1 MGSITMGPDKR
12 LVKFIKEKYQITN
25 FIETGT
31 YQGGTTEWSADVFKN
46 VYSIEFSEHWY
57 NYTKERLKSRE
68 NVNLLFGDTKS
79 ILPDLLPKVNNAILW
94 LDAHWCGDHSFGE
107 KDQCPLLV
115 ELEIINSFK
124 HLFDKLFIMI
134 DDARLFLSPPHHPH
148 SLTDYPDLA
157 EIMQALTPDRQIY
170 VFNDIILAVPKSYQH
185 EFSILLQNLATE
197 DLKVDVVPMPS
208 IKNQIVRKIRHK
220 ISTIITRKK

>member
-1 MGSITMGPDKR
+1 MGSMTMGPDKR
-12 LVKFIKEKYQITN
+12 LVEFIKEKYQITN

-57 NYTKERLKSRE
+57 NHTKERLKSRK

-79 ILPDLLPKVNNAILW
+79 ILPDILPEVNNAILW
-94 LDAHWCGDHSFGE
+94 LDAHWCGDYSFGE

-115 ELEIINSFK
+115 ELEIINRFK

-134 DDARLFLSPPHHPH
+134 DDARLFLSPPPHPH
-148 SLTDYPDLA
+148 SLTDYPDFS
-157 EIMQALTPDRQIY
+157 EIMQALTPERQIY
-170 VFNDIILAVPKSYQH
+170 VFNDIILAVPKSYRQ
-185 EFSILLQNLATE
+185 EFNILLQNLATE

-208 IKNQIVRKIRHK
+208 IKNQIVRKFRYK
-220 ISTIITRKK
+220 ISTIMTRKK